1 MLFERFDAKLY
12 PKLIPVIM
20 NNEEYVKINSLIYR
34 LWQHLERGRKK
45 QFLKILILTILNAFA
60 ELVSLG
66 ALIPFLGVLVSPE
79 KIFKQPGVEDW
90 ANVFG
95 FQTPE
100 SIVIPLTLLFIG
112 ATILAGLLRIAHL
125 RATIKVTFGCG
136 ADLSGK
142 LYKTILSQNYA
153 QHLKFSSASI
163 ISGMAKIDV
172 AVNSLSQVV
181 RLISSSLLIISIV
194 AALIYASPIIAITS
208 FTFFGIAYALINLSA
223 KTKVKNNSAVIAKN
237 KTKIVKIL
245 QDGLGGVRDIILD
258 KTQGIFLRLYKD
270 ADKELREAEGSNSMI
285 EGSPRFLME
294 AVGMVFVAML
304 AYMLSVRDGGMQSNL
319 PILGMLALSAQRM
332 LPALQ
337 QAYNALTAI
346 KGHHSSLVEV
356 IGLLDLPYE
365 MDDSVGRE
373 KLQFKNN
380 IQLIDVSFH
389 YSHPDILALKKIDL
403 KINKGERI
411 GIIGTT
417 GSGKSTLID
426 ILMGLLV
433 PTSGKICVDGME
445 MTAEFI
451 SSWRR
456 NVAHVPQSIFLTDG
470 SVTDNIAFGVQKDE
484 INEARIREA
493 ARCACITEFVE
504 RMPDGYNSL
513 IGERGVMLSGGERQ
527 RLGIARA
534 LYKES
539 EIIILDEA
547 TSALDMKTE
556 KKVMDSIEAL
566 PARKTLV
573 MVAHRLSTIV
583 NCDKI
588 YVMNKGEIVDFG
600 TYQEVSNRGIYTK
613 AEEDMEQLSERDTN
627 D

>member
-1 MLFERFDAKLY
+1 
-12 PKLIPVIM
+12 M
-20 NNEEYVKINSLIYR
+20 NNRENVKINSLIYR
-34 LWQHLERGRKK
+34 LWQHLESVRKK
-45 QFLKILILTILNAFA
+45 QFLKILILTILSAFA

-66 ALIPFLGVLVSPE
+66 ALIPFLGVLASPE
-79 KIFKQPGVEDW
+79 NIFKQPGVEGW

-100 SIVIPLTLLFIG
+100 SIVMPLTLLFIG
-112 ATILAGLLRIAHL
+112 ATILAGVFRITHL
-125 RATIKVTFGCG
+125 RETIKVTFGCG

-153 QHLKFSSASI
+153 QHLKLNSASI
-163 ISGMAKIDV
+163 ISGVAKIDV
-172 AVNSLSQVV
+172 AVNALSQVV

-208 FTFFGIAYALINLSA
+208 FAFFGIAYALINFSV
-223 KTKVKNNSAVIAKN
+223 KTHVKNNSAVIAKN

-258 KTQGIFLRLYKD
+258 KTQRVFLRQYID
-270 ADKELREAEGSNSMI
+270 ADKELRDAEGSNSMI

-294 AVGMVFVAML
+294 TVGMVFVATL
-304 AYMLSVRDGGMQSNL
+304 AYVLSVRDGGLQSNIPL
-319 PILGMLALSAQRM
+319 LGMLALSAQRM

-356 IGLLDLPYE
+356 IGLLDLPCE
-365 MDDSVGRE
+365 IEDSVGRK

-380 IQLIDVSFH
+380 IELIDASFYYNH
-389 YSHPDILALKKIDL
+389 QDILALKKINL

-411 GIIGTT
+411 GIIGAT
-417 GSGKSTLID
+417 GSGKSTLVD

-433 PTSGKICVDGME
+433 PNSGKISIDGVE
-445 MTAEFI
+445 MTEEVI

-456 NVAHVPQSIFLTDG
+456 NVAHVPQSIFLTSG
-470 SVTDNIAFGVQKDE
+470 SITDNIAFGVKKDE
-484 INEARIREA
+484 VNEARIREA
-493 ARCACITEFVE
+493 ARCACMTEFVE

-547 TSALDMKTE
+547 TSALDVETE

-566 PARKTLV
+566 PKRKTLV
-573 MVAHRLSTIV
+573 MIAHRLSTVV

-588 YVMNKGEIVDFG
+588 YVINNGEIVDFG
-600 TYQEVSNRGIYTK
+600 TYQEVSNRGIYIK
-613 AEEDMEQLSERDTN
+613 IEKNMVQRSETVTN